1 MPRPL
6 FRILPSTLL
15 LVACAAPPQPAAPV
29 RGLDPPVP
37 SPPAELD
44 AAGRLSWWQDQL
56 PRLGPADYAEARLLM
71 GELNLEMR
79 ASVEARQAFYESL
92 GASISAS
99 EMARA
104 ERGIGLSYLMEDR
117 VPLAIPHLRKAVP
130 DLDARTRGETE
141 YLLAAVEGRTVSGDL
156 LAYAA
161 QAEPWLPAGA
171 ARPMSAGAPGAGKA
185 LAVDLDRTAWRAARM
200 KPNHDPMVTP
210 YRITVH
216 HTAEPFHG
224 TTTAATVAQMQFLQR
239 LHQVDNGWADIGY
252 HYLIDRAG
260 RLIEGRPVDVQGA
273 HASGNNNIGNIGICV
288 IGNFSSQP
296 ERGADY
302 LRAQHPTQEQ
312 MATLERVL
320 DELRANYA
328 IKRGNVQSH
337 HEYTGTECPGPYLED
352 WTKRYRLGQLP

>member
-71 GELNLEMR
+71 GELHLELR
-79 ASVEARQAFYESL
+79 ASAEARQAFYESL
-92 GASISAS
+92 GASLSAS

-117 VPLAIPHLRKAVP
+117 APLAIPHLRKAVP
-130 DLDARTRGETE
+130 DLDARARGETE
-141 YLLAAVEGRTVSGDL
+141 YLLAAVEGRAVSSEI

-161 QAEPWLPAGA
+161 QAEPWLPAGMAGLVQGA
-171 ARPMSAGAPGAGKA
+171 ALRASDG
-185 LAVDLDRTAWRAARM
+185 LAVDLDRAAWRAARM

-260 RLIEGRPVDVQGA
+260 RLIEGRPIDVQGA
-273 HASGNNNIGNIGICV
+273 HASGTNNIGNIGVCV
-288 IGNFSSQP
+288 IGNFASQP
-296 ERGADY
+296 ERGTDY
-302 LRAQHPTQEQ
+302 LSAQHPTPEQ

-320 DELRANYA
+320 DELRGEYG
-328 IKRGNVQSH
+328 IDRGNVQGH
-337 HEYTGTECPGPYLED
+337 RHFTGTECPGPYLDD